1 MKHLAVLRHAKSSWD
16 HPDLEDF
23 SRPLNDRGRKA
34 ARKIGSAL
42 ARRGFDFD
50 YVLAS
55 TAARVRETLEG
66 VEEKFDLCASVQFEP
81 RIYLAE
87 VEQLLKIVR
96 ELPESVQRPLL
107 VGHNPGLERLLS
119 LLAVD
124 DEDPLY
130 RRIAR
135 NFPTGAFA
143 LIALPQDRWKT
154 IEPGSGRI
162 IDLIL
167 PRELD

>member
-1 MKHLAVLRHAKSSWD
+1 MKRLAVLRHAKSSWD

-23 SRPLNDRGRKA
+23 DRPLNDRGWKA

-42 ARRGFDFD
+42 AGREFDFD
-50 YVLAS
+50 CILAS
-55 TAARVRETLEG
+55 TAARVRETIEG
-66 VEEKFDLCASVQFEP
+66 VAEKFDLRAAVQFEP

-87 VEQLLKIVR
+87 VEQLLEIVR
-96 ELPESVQRPLL
+96 ELPENVHRPLL

-124 DEDPLY
+124 DEDPVY
-130 RRIAR
+130 RRIAH

-143 LIALPQDRWKT
+143 LIELPQDRWRK

-167 PRELD
+167 PKELD